1 MMKITVSSIT
11 RSALLLGFALL
22 ITAAG
27 PAFSQAPP
35 PIAEKVIYSFAGGA
49 DGASPQAEV
58 IRDSKGNLYGTTLS
72 GGTSGFGTVFTITKT
87 GEKVVYTF
95 TGGAD
100 GGNPSSTLVR
110 DAQGHLY
117 GVAFNGGAHG
127 FGAVFEITGVGKEKV
142 LYSFTGGVDG
152 SHPRGGLIRDAA
164 GNLYGTTGAGGNF
177 TLGTVFV
184 LNPSGVETV
193 LHHFNNAD
201 GAGPYAPMI
210 ADSTGT
216 MYGTTLG
223 GGQHNIGTVFK
234 ITQSGT
240 LTSLY
245 SFGSVIPDGFE
256 PKTPVI
262 RDAQGNLYGVTEG
275 GGNFSYGIVFK
286 LTAAGAETILYTFTG
301 GADGRYPDGG
311 LLRDGKGNLYGT
323 TSDGGNFSCAPSCGV
338 VFQVTPAGVEKVLY
352 SFTQT
357 SGAAPF
363 AGLIPDGKGGGYGTT
378 AGGGANNLG
387 TVFRVGP

>member
-1 MMKITVSSIT
+1 MMQITVSSIA
-11 RSALLLGFALL
+11 RSALVLGLASLMAAATL
-22 ITAAG
+22 GTQTA
-27 PAFSQAPP
+27 P
-35 PIAEKVIYSFAGGA
+35 PIAEKVIYSFAGGS
-49 DGASPQAEV
+49 DGATPEAGLL
-58 IRDSKGNLYGTTLS
+58 RDSKGNLYGTTES
-72 GGTSGFGTVFTITKT
+72 GGVSSFGTVFAITSA
-87 GEKVVYTF
+87 GEKVVYAF

-100 GGNPSSTLVR
+100 GGNPQSTLVR

-127 FGAVFEITGVGKEKV
+127 FGAVFEITGLGKEKV
-142 LYSFTGGVDG
+142 LYSFTGGADG
-152 SHPRGGLIRDAA
+152 SHPRGGLIRDAS

-177 TLGTVFV
+177 GSGTVFV
-184 LNPSGVETV
+184 VSPSGVETV

-201 GAGPYAPMI
+201 GAFPYAPMI
-210 ADSTGT
+210 ADATGT

-234 ITQSGT
+234 VTQSGT

-245 SFGSVIPDGFE
+245 SFGSVQPDGFE

-262 RDAQGNLYGVTEG
+262 VDAQGNLYGVTEG
-275 GGNFSYGIVFK
+275 GGNFGYGIVFE
-286 LTAAGAETILYTFTG
+286 LTSAGAETILYTFTG

-311 LLRDGKGNLYGT
+311 LLRDAKGNLYGT
-323 TSDGGNFSCAPSCGV
+323 TSDGGNFTCAPSCGV
-338 VFQVTPAGVEKVLY
+338 VYQVTPAAVENVLF

-357 SGAAPF
+357 DGAAPF

-378 AGGGANNLG
+378 SGGGAHNLG